1 MPNRDAVEI
10 LGCNQPQAEGKFWD
24 LLTQVKDADNPP
36 SGALGML
43 VSGDFGSGKSHL
55 LTYMERQALSQG
67 FVCSK
72 VAISKETPLYDL
84 GKVFKSA
91 VERGRMPD
99 RSGTA
104 DGRVGTCPEAGFSG
118 VRRLLPL
125 GQHYRFF

>member
-1 MPNRDAVEI
+1 MVAQHNGDSALAYRRALEALRNGVPNRDAVEI

-24 LLTQVKDADNPP
+24 LLTQVKDADTPP

-72 VAISKETPLYDL
+72 VGHQQRNAPL
-84 GKVFKSA
+84 
-91 VERGRMPD
+91 
-99 RSGTA
+99 
-104 DGRVGTCPEAGFSG
+104 
-118 VRRLLPL
+118 
-125 GQHYRFF
+125 